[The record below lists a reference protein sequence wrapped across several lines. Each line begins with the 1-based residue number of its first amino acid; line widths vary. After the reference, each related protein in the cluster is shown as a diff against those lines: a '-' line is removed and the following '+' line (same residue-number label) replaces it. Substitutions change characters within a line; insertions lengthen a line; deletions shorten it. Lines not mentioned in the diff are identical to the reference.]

1 MKVQKLFQK
10 TLFGIFALFGFIGLS
25 TSVLCI
31 YTVDTHLSEEYVSNS
46 RDIAKTIADAS
57 VGILLNRDLAVL
69 QSLIDQFVE
78 IQGIKYVYITD
89 ETGEFLAHTFV
100 PGIPEEILSGDA
112 RGTATVERSLPGM
125 GDFVEVGSPIL
136 AGVAGAVHV
145 GMDTSLIALKIQRA
159 IGQQVYLICIVF
171 VVGVFAALWLVNLAA
186 KPLGE
191 LLGFAAALA
200 RSREREGGGEGKVE
214 DGAAG
219 ERLLA
224 RDDELGQ
231 LARLFLY
238 FSEAARPAGRGGGA
252 VPARSSDQA
261 ESSEGAGF
269 DGGAGAADAPA
280 GSGS

>member
-1 MKVQKLFQK
+1 
-10 TLFGIFALFGFIGLS
+10 
-25 TSVLCI
+25 
-31 YTVDTHLSEEYVSNS
+31 
-46 RDIAKTIADAS
+46 
-57 VGILLNRDLAVL
+57 
-69 QSLIDQFVE
+69 
-78 IQGIKYVYITD
+78 
-89 ETGEFLAHTFV
+89 
-100 PGIPEEILSGDA
+100 
-112 RGTATVERSLPGM
+112 M

-171 VVGVFAALWLVNLAA
+171 VAGVFAALWLVNLAA

-200 RSREREGGGEGKVE
+200 RSREGGGEGKVE
-214 DGAAG
+214 DGAAS

-261 ESSEGAGF
+261 ESSEGTGF
-269 DGGAGAADAPA
+269 DGGAGAADVPA